1 MGGEMIV
8 VCPDCSSKAKFRDN
22 LAGKTVRCPQ
32 CNVEFI
38 AKTQKWYYV
47 AGSKK
52 IGPLPQEQFDELVND
67 GTIGLETLVWHKG
80 MREWQALDQTGPA
93 VEAKNKWYYSVGN
106 EKIGPLAQQQFDRA
120 VADGVISGETLV
132 WRKGLSV
139 WQSLSDV
146 QAGKMVAEAGPHLK
160 PAGWGGRSMAK
171 IIDMIFML
179 ALAGMVEGLS
189 RKLFPAAYVTPDSL
203 NPVLV
208 ATMTINMLLGIF
220 YITWFVGK
228 FGATPGKMAFKLK
241 IVKSSGAKL
250 GYGQAFGRYCGE
262 FIVVFLTLMI
272 GYLFGVFDSQK
283 RTLHDRLCNTRVIAV

>member
-1 MGGEMIV
+1 MIV
-8 VCPDCSSKAKFRDN
+8 VCPECSSKAKFRDN
-22 LAGKTVRCPQ
+22 LAGKKVHCPQ
-32 CNVEFI
+32 CNAAFM

-47 AGSKK
+47 AGSEK
-52 IGPLPQEQFDELVND
+52 IGPLPQKQFDELVSD

-80 MREWQALDQTGPA
+80 MREWQALDQDGPA
-93 VEAKNKWYYSVGN
+93 VEVKNKWYYSVGN

-120 VADGVISGETLV
+120 VADGVISEETMV

-146 QAGKMVAEAGPHLK
+146 QAGKMVTEDGPHLK

-171 IIDMIFML
+171 VIDMVFML
-179 ALAGMVEGLS
+179 VLAGMIEWLS
-189 RKLFPAAYVTPDSL
+189 RKLFPAAYANLDSL
-203 NPVLV
+203 NPVVV
-208 ATMTINMLLGIF
+208 ATMMINMLLGIF

-272 GYLFGVFDSQK
+272 GYLFGLFDSQK